1 MSADFKASSFIV
13 KRAKPSSYQQWMPT
27 FLCFLSVDLYFNT
40 SGLESVLSFKPAA
53 LSNTDLGRLKL
64 FSDLVFWYSGQLNM
78 HISVYFLAQEYVRK
92 GSEELFIPETIL
104 GWLENKEWL
113 LKHLRCGFVVLLC
126 VYVLF
131 QSTDSYFVVHSIV
144 RRGQCCQQSS
154 PSIWLQSC
162 ACVFVCVCVAS
173 WPLTIHP
180 VLKQTVGVST
190 QAWGCEMCKHA
201 IPLMMFDL
209 EMYGSATGS

>member
-1 MSADFKASSFIV
+1 
-13 KRAKPSSYQQWMPT
+13 
-27 FLCFLSVDLYFNT
+27 
-40 SGLESVLSFKPAA
+40 
-53 LSNTDLGRLKL
+53 
-64 FSDLVFWYSGQLNM
+64 M

-126 VYVLF
+126 IYVLF

-162 ACVFVCVCVAS
+162 ACVFVCVRCQLTVDHPSCFEADSWSQHTSLRLWDVQTCNPTHDVWPGNVWQRYRKLEGLKMMWRNRKKRQKTS
-173 WPLTIHP
+173 WP
-180 VLKQTVGVST
+180 V
-190 QAWGCEMCKHA
+190 
-201 IPLMMFDL
+201 
-209 EMYGSATGS
+209 

>member
-1 MSADFKASSFIV
+1 
-13 KRAKPSSYQQWMPT
+13 
-27 FLCFLSVDLYFNT
+27 
-40 SGLESVLSFKPAA
+40 
-53 LSNTDLGRLKL
+53 
-64 FSDLVFWYSGQLNM
+64 M

-92 GSEELFIPETIL
+92 SSGSEELFIPETIL

-131 QSTDSYFVVHSIV
+131 QSTDSYFVVHSIG
-144 RRGQCCQQSS
+144 RRWQCCQQSS
-154 PSIWLQSC
+154 PSIWLQTC
-162 ACVFVCVCVAS
+162 ACVFVRVCVCVAS

-190 QAWGCEMCKHA
+190 QAWCCEMCNHT

-209 EMYGSATGS
+209 EMCGSATGS